1 MCGIAVAQQGLVG
14 WGWGWGWGATMH
26 DRLGPEKE
34 QVACGMDRGRR
45 TVYNKVGLSNLG
57 EMTREG

>member
-1 MCGIAVAQQGLVG
+1 MCCIAVARQGLVG
-14 WGWGWGWGATMH
+14 VGGGGRETTMH
-26 DRLGPEKE
+26 DRLGAGKE